1 MRILVTG
8 AAGFIGR
15 HIVAA
20 LGAVGHR
27 VVCCVREPLR
37 TERMF
42 PAQESLRC
50 DFNRDTRIEDWLPR
64 LAGVDAVVN
73 CAGILQGRRSESMA
87 AIHAAAP
94 KALFE
99 ACAQAGVRRVL
110 QISALGVAPGVDT
123 EYAQSKLA
131 ADRHLQTLDL
141 DWVILRP
148 SLAYTGAGSFG
159 GTSLFRGLAA
169 LPWAIPLVG
178 DGRQMVQPIHMPDL
192 TAAVRRLIEDPS
204 VSRCIINAVGP
215 EPMALRNM
223 LADLRR
229 WLGLPPAR
237 FLSVPLPLVTGIARI
252 ADVGAPAGTI
262 TTTSIRML
270 QLGNTAD
277 PAPFVAATGI
287 APRRFADGLAAEPA
301 HVQDRWHAR
310 LYFLRPLLRV
320 TIGLFFLCTG
330 LGTFL
335 FWPKA
340 DSLALLR
347 AAGIP
352 EGTLPLAYWAGWL
365 FDVVLG
371 LALLVRWRVRLVGG
385 IMVVASLFYL
395 VFVTIAEPWQ
405 WIHPIT
411 PLGIVFP
418 LMVATLVM
426 MAIEDER

>member
-8 AAGFIGR
+8 AAGLIGR
-15 HIVAA
+15 HVVAA
-20 LGAVGHR
+20 LGAAGHR
-27 VVCCVREPLR
+27 VVCCVRDPVR

-42 PAQESLRC
+42 PTQESVRC
-50 DFNRDTRIEDWLPR
+50 DFNRDTRLEDWLPR
-64 LAGVDAVVN
+64 LRGVDAVVN
-73 CAGILQGRRSESMA
+73 CAGILQERRRQSMV

-99 ACAQAGVRRVL
+99 ACAKVGVRRLV
-110 QISALGVAPGVDT
+110 QISALGVAPEVDT

-169 LPWAIPLVG
+169 LPIVPLVG

-192 TAAVRRLIEDPS
+192 TAAVRRLLEDPA
-204 VSRCIINAVGP
+204 VSHRIINVVGP
-215 EPMALRNM
+215 EPMALRDM
-223 LADLRR
+223 LTGLRC

-237 FLSVPLPLVTGIARI
+237 FLAIPRPLARGIARI
-252 ADVGAPAGTI
+252 ADVVAPAGTI
-262 TTTSIRML
+262 TTTAIRML
-270 QLGNTAD
+270 ERGNTAD
-277 PAPFVAATGI
+277 PAPFITATGI
-287 APRRFADGLAAEPA
+287 RPRRFADGLAVEPA

-320 TIGLFFLCTG
+320 VIGLFFLCTG

-347 AAGIP
+347 AAHIP
-352 EGTLPLAYWAGWL
+352 EALLPLAYWAGWL

-371 LALLVRWRVRLVGG
+371 LALLLRWRVRLVGG
-385 IMVVASLFYL
+385 IMLVASLFYL

-405 WIHPIT
+405 WIHPVT

-426 MAIEDER
+426 MAIEDDR